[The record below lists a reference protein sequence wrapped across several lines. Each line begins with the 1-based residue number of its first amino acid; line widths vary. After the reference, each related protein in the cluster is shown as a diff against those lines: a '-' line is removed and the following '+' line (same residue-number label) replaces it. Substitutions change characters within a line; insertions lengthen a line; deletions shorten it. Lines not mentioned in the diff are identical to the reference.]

1 VGLSL
6 PSREISV
13 ERRALM
19 TTKDM
24 TEAEAHESHG
34 RTIVASDG
42 QTIGKV
48 SEIYLDDRT
57 QKPEWATVAG
67 GALGANLYF
76 VPLVG
81 AFSDGD
87 NLHARVTMEQVKHAP
102 SLDADGDGHLSEQEE
117 ARLFEHYGI
126 PYANDGLSTTQSQ
139 SGDRGLGGGARL
151 RRYIGAEN
159 LTPVV
164 GSVRTAKWTRAI

>member
-1 VGLSL
+1 
-6 PSREISV
+6 
-13 ERRALM
+13 M

-34 RTIVASDG
+34 RTILASDG
-42 QTIGKV
+42 QTLGKV
-48 SEIYLDDRT
+48 SEVYLDDRT

-67 GALGANLYF
+67 GPLGANSHF

-81 AFSDGD
+81 ASSDGD
-87 NLHARVTMEQVKHAP
+87 SIHARVTMEQVKDAP
-102 SLDADGDGHLSEQEE
+102 SMDPDGDGHLSEQEE

-126 PYANDGLSTTQSQ
+126 PYANDGVSAVQGQ
-139 SGDRGLGGGARL
+139 SGDRGLVGGARL
-151 RRYIGAEN
+151 RRYVGAEN

-164 GSVRTAKWTRAI
+164 GSVRTTKWTTAG

>member
-1 VGLSL
+1 
-6 PSREISV
+6 
-13 ERRALM
+13 M

-48 SEIYLDDRT
+48 SEIYLDDLT

-67 GALGANLYF
+67 GTRGSNLHF

-81 AFSDGD
+81 ASSDGD
-87 NLHARVTMEQVKHAP
+87 SIHARVTMEQVKDAP
-102 SLDADGDGHLSEQEE
+102 SVDPDGDGHISELEE

-126 PYANDGLSTTQSQ
+126 PYASDGFSTVQGQ
-139 SGDRGLGGGARL
+139 SGDRGLVTGARL
-151 RRYIGAEN
+151 RRYVGAEN
-159 LTPVV
+159 LTPVI
-164 GSVRTAKWTRAI
+164 GSVRTSKWTSAG

>member
-1 VGLSL
+1 
-6 PSREISV
+6 
-13 ERRALM
+13 M

-42 QTIGKV
+42 QTIGEV

-57 QKPEWATVAG
+57 QKPEWATVG
-67 GALGANLYF
+67 GGRLGANLHF
-76 VPLVG
+76 VPLAG
-81 AFSDGD
+81 ASSDGD
-87 NLHARVTMEQVKHAP
+87 SIHARVTMEQVKDAP
-102 SLDADGDGHLSEQEE
+102 SMDSDGDGHLSEQEE

-126 PYANDGLSTTQSQ
+126 PYANDGFSTVQGQ
-139 SGDRGLGGGARL
+139 SGDRGLITGSRL
-151 RRYIGAEN
+151 RRYVGTEN

-164 GSVRTAKWTRAI
+164 GSVRTTKWTSPG